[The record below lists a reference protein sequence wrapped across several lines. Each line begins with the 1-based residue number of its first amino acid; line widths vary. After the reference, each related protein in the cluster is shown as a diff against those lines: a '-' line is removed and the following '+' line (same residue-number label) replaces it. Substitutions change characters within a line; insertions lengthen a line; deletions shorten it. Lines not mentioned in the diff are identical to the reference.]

1 MNKTYKKF
9 ILLFI
14 IIIVILLFFLN
25 KYNNIIEKNQTDI
38 LVSNKIEIVQNEL
51 INQKKQALSLSILF
65 SQNQNIVNFLEK
77 NNSKDLKTELL
88 NLLSNI
94 KNYTNVN
101 NIQVQVHTKELKV
114 FVRSWEDEDIGL
126 SLKNFR
132 KGLVKVKETKEP
144 FVSNEL
150 GKRFNIKA
158 ISPIFDKSKEYIGT
172 IEVIMDYSDLK
183 NRLEYMGIEIIPLL
197 EKKYLNIAKYHKK
210 NQLLY
215 DYVVIQDKY
224 DRKFYDI
231 LLENKK
237 YLSNKNFYY
246 ENKNKIITQIPLG
259 NIELESVGKLMIH
272 FDKNEQSFKYL
283 PRYEYLGEITR
294 KTDFKKLN
302 EKEKREIIIKWS
314 KYYY

>member
-237 YLSNKNFYY
+237 YLSNKKFYY

-283 PRYEYLGEITR
+283 PRYEYLGEITS
-294 KTDFKKLN
+294 KSDFKNLN
-302 EKEKREIIIKWS
+302 EKEKREIIIK
-314 KYYY
+314 